1 MADGEIIIDTRIN
14 NKGAEADLKAL
25 QAKAKSTAQQIAA
38 LDKELNAA
46 TGKRSKLAADL
57 DSARAAAEQTAAALE
72 KVTSQLNAARG
83 ATLKQ
88 VRQEYPRFSDAAVQD
103 IAASRFRGDNAA
115 RLAEQARLTAELEK
129 QDATIAAA
137 AKAYAAQDAAVQ
149 RLTARHEGLQARLQQ
164 EQAAVTRQSRLLRG
178 ANTAAAVLSRT
189 LAGMRRLGQRAFGA
203 VAAQV
208 ERVRA
213 GLENARRS
221 LRQFHTRLAGIVSGA
236 LVFNLISAGLRSL
249 TAYMGQALLASSSLR
264 TALGNLAGAAQ
275 TAAAPLIQ
283 VLTPALTAMA
293 NAAATLFSY
302 LGRLVSFF
310 TGTTVSASAQAAA
323 GMAGVGSAAGETAK
337 QVDKAARS
345 LAGFDEINRLDA
357 PQQDA
362 GGGGAGAG
370 SIVPNY
376 EYAGH
381 SPFLEA
387 LLGAIQAGEWFRVGR
402 LVGEKLRDSLDA
414 IPWPDIQDKARRW
427 ATGLARTVNGFVSTP
442 GMWQSVGHTI
452 AQGLNTATTFIDR
465 FFQTVRWQTLGAGLA
480 NGLRRMVD
488 GIDWAQLGR
497 AMTDGLRAALNTLHG
512 FVSTYTGADWAA
524 LGASI
529 GRMIVSAVAN
539 IDWVQASGD
548 LSRLAVGLLTAINH
562 ALAQVD
568 WGEVGR
574 TLLQMLAAIDWP
586 GLISQL
592 GQLLLNLLPV
602 LLPALLLSGAK
613 TVLSLVMAGMAQAA
627 TASIASF
634 FTATVLPALGSG
646 IAAVGSAIAGAWP
659 VLLVAALA
667 LVAAAVLQFL
677 IDHWAEISAWFQ
689 GVWQSFLAG
698 WNQFWNQVAFC
709 AQQWWINMQADWR
722 NFWAAVSDLFTAAGS
737 ALQNTWNGIWTAMAN
752 AVTGIWNGITS
763 TISGAIQGILSLIDG
778 LFSAIGSMVESA
790 QQAVSG
796 LFGIQRSVA
805 GYAGGQARVTART
818 YALPPVPA
826 LAAGAVIPPN
836 REFLAL
842 LGDQR
847 SGTNIEAPLDT
858 LRQAF
863 AETLAAYGGTAQGQP
878 INIYLGDEL
887 LDTVIAQSQSRRN
900 LRSGGR

>member
-1 MADGEIIIDTRIN
+1 MADGEIIIDSRIN
-14 NKGAEADLKAL
+14 NKGAFADLQAL
-25 QAKAKSTAQQIAA
+25 QGRAKSTAQQIAA
-38 LDKELNAA
+38 LDKEIAQA
-46 TGKRSKLAADL
+46 TARRSKLAGDL
-57 DSARAAAEQTAAALE
+57 EKARTAAQATASQLEAVNARLDAARHSRFGVNQQDVARSDQLAAKLWEQEEKAAAINREYTRQAGLLAGLQQRQAALSRQQQ
-72 KVTSQLNAARG
+72 TLN
-83 ATLKQ
+83 
-88 VRQEYPRFSDAAVQD
+88 
-103 IAASRFRGDNAA
+103 
-115 RLAEQARLTAELEK
+115 
-129 QDATIAAA
+129 
-137 AKAYAAQDAAVQ
+137 
-149 RLTARHEGLQARLQQ
+149 
-164 EQAAVTRQSRLLRG
+164 AAVTRQSRLLRG
-178 ANTAAAVLSRT
+178 VNTAAAVLSRT

-236 LVFNLISAGLRSL
+236 PVFNLISAGLRNL

-283 VLTPALTAMA
+283 VLTPALTALA

-362 GGGGAGAG
+362 GGGGGAGAG
-370 SIVPNY
+370 AIVPNY
-376 EYAGH
+376 EYAAH

-402 LVGEKLRDSLDA
+402 LVGEKLRDSLNA
-414 IPWPDIQDKARRW
+414 VPWPDIQDKARRW

-452 AQGLNTATTFIDR
+452 AQGLNTATAFIDR

-524 LGASI
+524 LGAGI

-539 IDWVQASGD
+539 IDWVQAAGD

-659 VLLVAALA
+659 VLLVAALS

-796 LFGIQRSVA
+796 LFGMQRSVA
-805 GYAGGQARVTART
+805 GYAGGPARVTART

-863 AETLAAYGGTAQGQP
+863 AETLAAYGGAGQGQP